1 MSHEREYEFLFVV
14 DDVSIDD
21 DEAMVILA
29 DAFDGVL
36 SWNRGLYRLAVSSL
50 GRDSRE
56 AAATL
61 VSRLVAAL
69 PGFRVVRLD
78 PELVGIS
85 DIAQRIGHSRQNV
98 LQWVNGERNG
108 SRPFPAP
115 EGCVGRSLV
124 WRWADVN
131 EWLRPLG
138 VGDEA
143 VRPSRED
150 ATRIDGMLL
159 DRNEHHAGRFPSRQ
173 QSDARTASSDTAI
186 PFRGTAGLH

>member
-14 DDVSIDD
+14 DGVSIDD
-21 DEAMVILA
+21 DEAVATLA
-29 DAFDGVL
+29 GAFDGVL
-36 SWNRGLYRLAVSSL
+36 SWNRGLHRLAVSGP

-61 VSRLVAAL
+61 VSRLAAAL
-69 PGFRVVRLD
+69 PGLRMVRLD

-115 EGCVGRSLV
+115 EGCAGRSLV

-138 VGDEA
+138 VADEA
-143 VRPSRED
+143 VRPSREE

-159 DRNEHHAGRFPSRQ
+159 DRNEEHAALFPSR
-173 QSDARTASSDTAI
+173 AAV
-186 PFRGTAGLH
+186 